1 MNLCPNRTVGF
12 KLRDKE
18 TFARSRARHANTS
31 SLHKLR
37 GLQSALS
44 AVCVNMTASKDA
56 IDVE

>member
-1 MNLCPNRTVGF
+1 VNLCANKTVGF

-18 TFARSRARHANTS
+18 TFARSRARHVNTS

-37 GLQSALS
+37 GLQSALP
-44 AVCVNMTASKDA
+44 ADCVDMTASKYA